1 MPCTVDVNDATGS
14 PPTQG
19 VSCSQEVEQ
28 PESIFLSSPPVG
40 RGLKCYCEQRFIC
53 ANPFAPPHGARVEA
67 LFCVRDF
74 GLSLVRP
81 SRGA

>member
-1 MPCTVDVNDATGS
+1 MSASVLRPQSRSPPHGGVSWSMPCTVDVNDATGS

-53 ANPFAPPHGARVEA
+53 ANPFAPPHGA
-67 LFCVRDF
+67 
-74 GLSLVRP
+74 
-81 SRGA
+81 